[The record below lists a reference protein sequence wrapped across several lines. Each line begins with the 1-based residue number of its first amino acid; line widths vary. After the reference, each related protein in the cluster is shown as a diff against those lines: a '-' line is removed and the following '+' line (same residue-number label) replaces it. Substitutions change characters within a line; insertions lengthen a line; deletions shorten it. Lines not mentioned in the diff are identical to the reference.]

1 MKNTVKIYDDFFKV
15 AIHYVTMLIFASNT
29 SKIKHVHITMKTNGF
44 CCKSFSAV
52 GALACTETKAHA

>member
-29 SKIKHVHITMKTNGF
+29 SKIKHVHIKMKTNGF
-44 CCKSFSAV
+44 CCFNNESIVKVS
-52 GALACTETKAHA
+52 LL